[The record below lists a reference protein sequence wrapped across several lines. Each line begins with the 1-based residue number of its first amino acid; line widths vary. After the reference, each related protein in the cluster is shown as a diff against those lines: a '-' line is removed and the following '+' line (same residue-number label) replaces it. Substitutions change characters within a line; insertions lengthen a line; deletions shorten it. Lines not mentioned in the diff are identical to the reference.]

1 MKLMLFSKSRAI
13 YLLLIKQVQLIQYKD
28 SLGWKG

>member
-28 SLGWKG
+28 SLG